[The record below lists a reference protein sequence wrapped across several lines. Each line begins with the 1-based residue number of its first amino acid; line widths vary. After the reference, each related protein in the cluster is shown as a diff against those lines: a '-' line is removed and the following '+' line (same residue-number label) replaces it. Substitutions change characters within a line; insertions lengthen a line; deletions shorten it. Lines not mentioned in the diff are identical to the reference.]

1 MTRPTISWL
10 LSGFAA
16 ACLVVLVVLCSSGC
30 MTMGVTGT
38 TPTTLAQMQAGAEYL
53 DSTLATVAG
62 AVAGAKIRYPEKI
75 GRIEQDIEPVLT
87 ELRAATASF
96 KAALAAQDVTTGAS
110 AWATARALVT
120 SLISAA
126 TPYLIG
132 ALI

>member
-1 MTRPTISWL
+1 MKRTTFKAMSVLALILSMTL
-10 LSGFAA
+10 
-16 ACLVVLVVLCSSGC
+16 CLPGC
-30 MTMGVTGT
+30 AGLTFNSTS
-38 TPTTLAQMQAGAEYL
+38 PLTTLEQMQAGAEYL